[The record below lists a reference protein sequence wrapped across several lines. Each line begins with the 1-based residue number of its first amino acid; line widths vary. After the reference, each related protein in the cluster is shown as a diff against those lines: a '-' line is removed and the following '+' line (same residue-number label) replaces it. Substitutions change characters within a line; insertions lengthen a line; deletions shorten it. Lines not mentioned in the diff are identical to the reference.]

1 MLQLATFKE
10 CIINTR
16 PDISLSASLI
26 FLSLT
31 TAAFPAFA
39 QTRPQSPDAQYQVE
53 RDDCFDVRSNED
65 GATCLKEANAALAE
79 NRKGK
84 LAVSNVPYHK
94 NAILR
99 CQGLP
104 AADKSDCVRRMH
116 GEGSVSGSVEAGG
129 ILRELVVQTPIAS
142 K

>member
-1 MLQLATFKE
+1 M
-10 CIINTR
+10 NTQHG
-16 PDISLSASLI
+16 IGLSASLI

-31 TAAFPAFA
+31 AMAFQAFA

-53 RDDCFDVRSNED
+53 RASCFNGRSSED

-79 NRKGK
+79 DRKGK
-84 LAVSNVPYHK
+84 LAGPNVPYQK
-94 NAILR
+94 NATLR

-104 AADKSDCVRRMH
+104 AADKADCERRMR
-116 GEGSVSGSVEAGG
+116 GEGAVSGSVEAGG
-129 ILRELVVQTPIAS
+129 ILRELVVQAPIAS